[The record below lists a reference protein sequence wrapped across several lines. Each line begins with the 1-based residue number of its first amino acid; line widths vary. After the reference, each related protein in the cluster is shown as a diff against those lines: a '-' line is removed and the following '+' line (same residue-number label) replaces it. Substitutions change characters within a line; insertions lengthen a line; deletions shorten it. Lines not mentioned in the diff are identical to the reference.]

1 MSNGLHKRFHKE
13 KEERF
18 YMEVARQAAKM
29 SHAQRKQVGACVVT
43 STGAMFYG
51 YNGTPAGHDNV
62 CEVVS
67 DGQLVTK
74 PNVVHAEVNALAK
87 AAREGV
93 STVGSIVYVTL
104 SPCVSCATILASFG
118 VKGVVYDEVYRD
130 VAGLGE
136 LASSGVS
143 VCKCIPDLEPLPLEL
158 PTSEGPPDGKP
169 TTCAGRVCG

>member
-1 MSNGLHKRFHKE
+1 MSSGLHKRFHKE

-18 YMEVARQAAKM
+18 YMAVAHQAAKM
-29 SHAQRKQVGACVVT
+29 SHAIRKQVGACVVT

-51 YNGTPAGHDNV
+51 YNGTPAGHDNG
-62 CEVVS
+62 CEFVS

-104 SPCVSCATILASFG
+104 SPCLPCATILASFG

-130 VAGLGE
+130 VAGLVE
-136 LASSGVS
+136 LASSGVA
-143 VCKCIPDLEPLPLEL
+143 VCKCLPDLEHLPLEL
-158 PTSEGPPDGKP
+158 PTTERPFNGEPI
-169 TTCAGRVCG
+169 TCAGRVCC